1 MTNEIARTKAATAAN
16 CRCCPPLTRRHMLAG
31 AAAIAAANVLPAT
44 VARAQNAKSSVIDT
58 HYHFY
63 PPAYQK
69 AWLDWEDG
77 RKIPHFANQ
86 LGWTPERAVDQL
98 DKNGIATAV
107 LSVAST
113 PGVWFGLDAKGAQ
126 KMARVCNDY
135 GAEMARD
142 HKGRFGLFAT
152 LSMLDIDATLN
163 EIEYAFGTLKADGV
177 GLQTN
182 YGDKWLGDP
191 FFRPIFDELNRREA
205 VVYVH
210 PLVADCCGQLRVG
223 ALPAVIEVPHDTTR
237 TITSLLLSGTL
248 ARLRDIK
255 WLFSHAG
262 GTIPMLAGRIDAFYG
277 QRAGVAGGFAPDGV
291 MAELRRHRE
300 RHQRAVDGGAHE
312 VCAGDPDH
320 VRLGLSVFSA
330 QSDRSAEEYGFALRR
345 PAGDRKRQC
354 GAADSEVEYLTR
366 SRAKRAFPFIEI
378 ARGASFEAIAELLQF
393 PFFCM
398 RRHDVRDS

>member
-1 MTNEIARTKAATAAN
+1 MTNEIGRTKSTAPN
-16 CRCCPPLTRRHMLAG
+16 CHCCPPLTRRRMLAG
-31 AAAIAAANVLPAT
+31 AAAIAAANVLPAAA
-44 VARAQNAKSSVIDT
+44 VRGQNEKSKVIDT

-113 PGVWFGLDAKGAQ
+113 PGVWFGLDAKGAE

-152 LSMLDIDATLN
+152 LSMLDVDATLN

-177 GLQTN
+177 GLQTS

-191 FFRPIFDELNRREA
+191 FFRPVFDELNRRGA

-210 PLVADCCGQLRVG
+210 PLVADCCGQLSVG

-237 TITSLLLSGTL
+237 TVTSLLLSGTF

-262 GTIPMLAGRIDAFYG
+262 GTIPMLAGRIEAFYE
-277 QRAGVAGGFAPDGV
+277 QRAKGPDGFAPDGIEAEFRRLYYDTANGTHPAS
-291 MAELRRHRE
+291 MAALMKLVPSSQISYGTDYPYFPLDQINSLR
-300 RHQRAVDGGAHE
+300 
-312 VCAGDPDH
+312 
-320 VRLGLSVFSA
+320 
-330 QSDRSAEEYGFALRR
+330 ALNL
-345 PAGDRKRQC
+345 A
-354 GAADSEVEYLTR
+354 AADLT
-366 SRAKRAFPFIEI
+366 
-378 ARGASFEAIAELLQF
+378 AIMSGTAERLIPRL
-393 PFFCM
+393 
-398 RRHDVRDS
+398 SA